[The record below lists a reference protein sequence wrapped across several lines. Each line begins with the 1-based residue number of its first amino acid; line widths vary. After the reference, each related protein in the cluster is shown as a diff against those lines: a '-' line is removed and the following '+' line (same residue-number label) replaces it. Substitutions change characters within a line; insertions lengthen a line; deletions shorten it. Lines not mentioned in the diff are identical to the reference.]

1 MIRNV
6 KIKIMDDR
14 LTDINYASAEA
25 AGVDLRACIDEP
37 MVIEPG
43 KICKIPTGIALSAE
57 DAVARPF
64 AYLLFGRSGL
74 GVKHG
79 ITLANSVGVIDSDYR
94 GEIVAGL
101 INQSDEPYT
110 VQPMERVAQ
119 LVLVP
124 IERMSF
130 SVAQELDETVRGAG
144 GFGSTGK

>member
-6 KIKIMDDR
+6 KVKILDER
-14 LTDINYASAEA
+14 VKEINYASAEA
-25 AGVDLRACIDEP
+25 AGVDLRACIEEP
-37 MVIEPG
+37 VTLEPG
-43 KICKIPTGIALSAE
+43 KVYKIPTGIALSAE
-57 DAVARPF
+57 DATTRPF

-94 GEIVAGL
+94 GEIVVGL
-101 INQSDEPYT
+101 INQCTETYT

-130 SVAQELDETVRGAG
+130 GIVEELDETERGAG

>member
-6 KIKIMDDR
+6 KVKILDPRVDE
-14 LTDINYASAEA
+14 INYASAEA
-25 AGVDLRACIDEP
+25 AGVDLRACIDES
-37 MVIEPG
+37 VTLEPG
-43 KICKIPTGIALSAE
+43 KVYKIPTGIALSAE
-57 DAVARPF
+57 DANTRPF

-94 GEIVAGL
+94 GEIVVGL
-101 INQSDEPYT
+101 INQCNEPYT
-110 VQPMERVAQ
+110 VEPMERVAQ

-124 IERMSF
+124 IEKMAF
-130 SVAQELDETVRGAG
+130 TIVPELDETERGAG